1 MIKVKH
7 AQRNMITAKN
17 KFTKTKN
24 YNRVGVM
31 KKENT

>member
-24 YNRVGVM
+24 YNRVWG
-31 KKENT
+31 